1 MTDPFSSSIQLLL
14 TAITTLQT
22 VILTCWPRISQP
34 EHRRNILK
42 SIVLCWKNVEDGKI
56 EEKKTKDELKSVTRL
71 FISAVESPQHDGANS
86 DINDEISALVDADPR
101 LQELFNR

>member
-14 TAITTLQT
+14 TAITTLQI

-42 SIVLCWKNVEDGKI
+42 SIVLCWKNLEDGHI
-56 EEKKTKDELKSVTRL
+56 EEGKIKDELKSVTRL
-71 FISAVESPQHDGANS
+71 FIGAVDVPQHDGADLNI
-86 DINDEISALVDADPR
+86 DDEISALVDADPR
-101 LQELFNR
+101 LKELFGG

>member
-1 MTDPFSSSIQLLL
+1 LTDPFSSSIQLLL

-42 SIVLCWKNVEDGKI
+42 SSVLCWKNLEDGKI
-56 EEKKTKDELKSVTRL
+56 EEGKIKDELKGVAQL
-71 FISAVESPQHDGANS
+71 FIGTVDVPQHDGADSNIS
-86 DINDEISALVDADPR
+86 DEISALVDADPR
-101 LQELFNR
+101 LKELFSR